1 MGRHFF
7 IFLFS
12 MLLLAGCSD
21 AREAS
26 RPIAAQS
33 APIGKLPELAHPV
46 SYEVGL
52 KVDPRQKS
60 FSGAVTIEVWL
71 DEPSDGLWIHG
82 DDLRIEKVTVQ
93 GNAASY
99 EQVLPTGVS
108 RISFGQTYPAGQV
121 RLVMTY
127 EADFDVNLAGLFRVE
142 EQGEAYA
149 LAKSESIQA
158 RRFLPGFDEPG
169 YKAPFD
175 ITLVVPAG
183 NAAISNTPIKSR
195 TPYRE
200 DKNFEQVTFET
211 TRPLSTYLL
220 SVAVGPFD
228 VVEYPD
234 MPANEVRRVPV
245 PLRGFARKGR
255 GADLTA
261 ALDITADMVASFEK
275 ALKLPYPYKKLDI
288 IAAPQWPSG
297 ATELAGAITYR
308 ESRLLLDENS
318 GPSAYRAMLSIHSHE
333 IAHMWFGNL
342 VTPPWWDDLWLKE
355 AFATWGTPLAL
366 RSLEPD
372 KGHETDATVRAIG
385 AMGLDSLASTR
396 AVREPI
402 DRNEDIRN
410 AYDGITYSKGMAVI
424 WMADQ
429 YFGEAVFRPALGQYL
444 KAFEDTE
451 ADSSDFYSV
460 IGEATGEPDMTDVFD
475 SFIEQKGVPL
485 IALTMSSGSPITTR
499 QSRYAPLGSALK
511 DDTRW
516 TIPVCVRL
524 GREIGQSER
533 VCNIMRETDFADWA
547 IAGTPTYILPNA
559 DGAGYYRWNL
569 EADKWADLIDH
580 FDELTPSEGLS
591 TVDSAAAAFQ
601 AGYGEAETLLKV
613 LEAASQHADRRVA
626 VAPMAVLRSF
636 NALLEENEREQLY
649 DFSRSLYEPLYKK
662 MEGARSD
669 DDLVLL
675 RSLENFLAL
684 SASSPGVRAKL
695 RADAEAFLGLNGPRV
710 KAALDSDRYQAGLW
724 VGVQDGGVDFFDKLL
739 AAYSEIDD
747 PAFAGIVPSALAAT
761 RDQGLS
767 ARVLDLALSG
777 DLGPRETYDLVE
789 GQMSGLQTREKTWDW
804 IMANYADFVDKI
816 PVQWAPR
823 TPGLANGFC
832 DAEGGTKLQALF
844 ADVGDLA
851 PGHERALAQTNE
863 RITLCAA
870 LKNAQSASLIAA
882 LKSR

>member
-761 RDQGLS
+761 RDEGLS